1 MRPSTPLTRT
11 RTRTRTGTRTAAV
24 LATAAV
30 VAAAAAPAGAATP
43 DSSTLVAPKKSGQV
57 VSAWDG
63 AFDYPGLD
71 AAFLVGA
78 TDEHTLTIKVPGKK
92 PAKYFKTRVATVHI
106 ALTWEGGST
115 NDMDLYVFDADGNE
129 VASSAEAATEGES
142 VTIPVTGPVVYTVEV
157 DNWLSAPGTAYS
169 ATATLTVTQDPL
181 ACATKGRKGKKGKKK
196 GKGKG
201 C

>member
-1 MRPSTPLTRT
+1 M
-11 RTRTRTGTRTAAV
+11 TRTAPRR
-24 LATAAV
+24 TAARAGALV
-30 VAAAAAPAGAATP
+30 TAGALALAAAPAVAATP
-43 DSSTLVAPKKSGQV
+43 DSSTLVAPKSSGQV
-57 VSAWDG
+57 MSAWDG

-78 TDEHTLTIKVPGKK
+78 TDEHTLTIEIPGKK
-92 PAKYFKTRVATVHI
+92 PEKYFATRTATVHVD
-106 ALTWEGGST
+106 LTWEGGSS

-129 VASSAEAATEGES
+129 VASSAQGGTEGES

-169 ATATLTVTQDPL
+169 ATATLTVTQDPVV
-181 ACATKGRKGKKGKKK
+181 CKTKKNKKGKKGKKK
-196 GKGKG
+196 NKKG

>member
-1 MRPSTPLTRT
+1 MTSTTTTSTAPR
-11 RTRTRTGTRTAAV
+11 RTAVRAGA
-24 LATAAV
+24 L
-30 VAAAAAPAGAATP
+30 VAAASIALAAAPAVASTP
-43 DSSTLVAPKKSGQV
+43 DSSTLVAPKGSGSV
-57 VSAWDG
+57 ISAWDG

-78 TDEHTLTIKVPGKK
+78 TDEHTLTIEVPGKK
-92 PAKYFKTRVATVHI
+92 PEKYFKTRVATVHI
-106 ALTWEGGST
+106 DLTWEGGSS

-181 ACATKGRKGKKGKKK
+181 ACAKKGKKGKKGKKK
-196 GKGKG
+196 GKG